1 MIKFH
6 YQVKKIITAANKF
19 ILMMNESFNHF
30 LNLMALVLPSN
41 KKKNRMKK
49 LLPIFAMQLFTAAG
63 HAQILKGVLNKV
75 VKKDSTG
82 KTVINKDILAG
93 NNLSNDD
100 IINGLKEALRVG
112 TDSSTKKL
120 SKLDGYFADAAIKIL
135 MPEEALKV
143 EKTLRSLSMGNMIDK
158 AILSMNRAA
167 EDAAKGVGNIFWNSI
182 KKMTIT
188 DGLQILKGSDTAATA
203 YLKKTTTA
211 ELTNKFKPVIDSSLK
226 KFDATK
232 YWADVFNAY
241 NKVSLKKVNP
251 DLTGYVT
258 DKALSGLFYNIA
270 LQEQKIRNNPAA
282 QVTDILKKVFG
293 K

>member
-1 MIKFH
+1 
-6 YQVKKIITAANKF
+6 
-19 ILMMNESFNHF
+19 
-30 LNLMALVLPSN
+30 
-41 KKKNRMKK
+41 MKK
-49 LLPIFAMQLFTAAG
+49 LLPAVIVFSLLGVSVQ
-63 HAQILKGVLNKV
+63 AQILKDLLNKV
-75 VKKDSTG
+75 VKKDSSG

-93 NNLSNDD
+93 KNLSNDD
-100 IINGLKEALRVG
+100 IVSGLKEALRVG
-112 TDSSTKKL
+112 TDTSTKKL
-120 SKLDGYFADAAIKIL
+120 GKPDGYFADAAVKIL
-135 MPEEALKV
+135 MPSEAQKV
-143 EKTLRSLSMGNMIDK
+143 EKTLRSLGMGNLVDK

-182 KKMTIT
+182 KQMSIT

-203 YLKKTTTA
+203 YLKKTTTT
-211 ELTNKFKPVIDSSLK
+211 ELTNKFRPVIDSSLT

-241 NKVSLKKVNP
+241 NKFSAKKVNP

-258 DKALSGLFYNIA
+258 EKALSGLFYNIA
-270 LQEQKIRNNPAA
+270 LQEQKIRKDPAA

>member
-1 MIKFH
+1 
-6 YQVKKIITAANKF
+6 
-19 ILMMNESFNHF
+19 
-30 LNLMALVLPSN
+30 
-41 KKKNRMKK
+41 MKK
-49 LLPIFAMQLFTAAG
+49 LLPVLVMLFVTAAG
-63 HAQILKGVLNKV
+63 NAQILKNVVNKV

-82 KTVINKDILAG
+82 KTVVNKDILAG
-93 NNLSNDD
+93 KSLSNDD

-112 TDSSTKKL
+112 TDSSSKKL
-120 SKLDGYFADAAIKIL
+120 GKLDGYFADAAIKIL
-135 MPEEALKV
+135 MPAEAQKA
-143 EKTLRSLSMGNMIDK
+143 EKTLRGLGMGNMVDK

-182 KKMTIT
+182 KQMSIT
-188 DGLQILKGSDTAATA
+188 DGLQILKGSDTAATS

-211 ELTNKFKPVIDSSLK
+211 ELTGKFKPVIDSSLK
-226 KFDATK
+226 KFDVTK

-258 DKALSGLFYNIA
+258 EKALSGLFYNIA
-270 LQEQKIRNNPAA
+270 LQEQKIRKDPAA